1 MMQQPFSQKSLISN
15 IYDYNTLGKEG
26 IMQIFFFQFYL
37 KQIGASRAMRRGSK
51 VELKQKKM
59 LARDSLPELFDLN
72 FGLLIFSVNVYL
84 CTSNL
89 CFFFFFFSQLPYLIK
104 DLSPLPLQQLCFLT
118 VLGSSRAFSEE
129 QGTEAAW
136 GIL

>member
-1 MMQQPFSQKSLISN
+1 
-15 IYDYNTLGKEG
+15 
-26 IMQIFFFQFYL
+26 
-37 KQIGASRAMRRGSK
+37 MRRGSK

-89 CFFFFFFSQLPYLIK
+89 CFFFFFFFLAALLNQRFV
-104 DLSPLPLQQLCFLT
+104 SPSSIAIMFLDCPGE
-118 VLGSSRAFSEE
+118 L
-129 QGTEAAW
+129 
-136 GIL
+136 